1 MDKTSQPS
9 TPVRAE
15 SFYFDDDPMAIFL
28 VDNQLFKVHRHFFI
42 EGSQIFRDMF
52 SQGKTCEEAE
62 GMSDD
67 KPILL
72 PNVTVKEFKTLLRY
86 FYAMKSPTSNKKLL
100 ADVFA
105 FEQDEKLALLSVA
118 HQFCFD
124 QIYEYIL
131 GEIEPGTFS
140 VVDRVRLGD
149 KYGLKD
155 WISSAYKVILERT
168 ADQKLSQ
175 EEAHALGF
183 DRAVEVLE
191 AKISILH
198 EVHGDHPKKFPPST
212 PCDNPFQSAFSS
224 YSNRRPCQCCAR
236 WMNDIS
242 TQNPQNP
249 VSMENAVARAVEK
262 LLL

>member
-1 MDKTSQPS
+1 
-9 TPVRAE
+9 
-15 SFYFDDDPMAIFL
+15 MAIFL

-100 ADVFA
+100 ADVLA
-105 FEQDEKLALLSVA
+105 FEQDEKLALLSIA

-124 QIYEYIL
+124 QISEYIL

-149 KYGLKD
+149 KYGLKT
-155 WISSAYKVILERT
+155 WLSSAYETILERT
-168 ADQKLSQ
+168 PDQKLSR
-175 EEAHALGF
+175 EEVDALGL
-183 DRAVEVLE
+183 DRTVRILE
-191 AKISILH
+191 AKNFTLH
-198 EVHGDHPKKFPPST
+198 KVHDQCLKKSNVPICTERNLFQER
-212 PCDNPFQSAFSS
+212 CD
-224 YSNRRPCQCCAR
+224 CCTR
-236 WMNDIS
+236 WMDFKSAGGSAAIRKS
-242 TQNPQNP
+242 D
-249 VSMENAVARAVEK
+249 VALAVDN
-262 LLL
+262 LLS